1 MKPCTISSQP
11 GANQPMPILA
21 NATTTASILQAF
33 SASNLQQLLQ
43 LMKFPACHQ
52 LMSHL
57 LAGDSK
63 KSFLVMKDN
72 KYRSVPTQDIALFF
86 ITESAPSL
94 QCFNAAV
101 FSLQQSLDIVQHRLP
116 ARQFFRINRQCLI
129 NFKLVKDVDTYF
141 GRKLLV
147 NPVIPVP
154 QPLVVP
160 REKVSAFLEWLD
172 NR

>member
-1 MKPCTISSQP
+1 M
-11 GANQPMPILA
+11 
-21 NATTTASILQAF
+21 
-33 SASNLQQLLQ
+33 
-43 LMKFPACHQ
+43 
-52 LMSHL
+52 
-57 LAGDSK
+57 LAGNSK

-72 KYRSVPTQDIALFF
+72 KYRSVLTHDIALFF
-86 ITESAPSL
+86 IAGDMPVM

-101 FSLQQSLDIVQHRLP
+101 YSLQQPLEAVHHRLP

-129 NFKLVKDVDTYF
+129 NFNLVKDVEAYY

-160 REKVSAFLEWLD
+160 REKVSDFLAWLD